1 MNTSVEVKNGHFDIL
16 TQGLFFVNSKETTS
30 LKLKVDLEEINLI
43 IKFQDSEKETDTA
56 KRKGIV
62 IDNTTLEVIFTN
74 YNNAIGNY
82 TKEFWNIG
90 SIAKR
95 NLYWGYAIYGF
106 AEGGIKKIEYTF
118 YLGEEVNNG

>member
-1 MNTSVEVKNGHFDIL
+1 MNTSIEVKNGNLDIL
-16 TQGLFFVNSKETTS
+16 TQGLFFVNSKETTT
-30 LKLKVDLEEINLI
+30 LKLMVDLEELNII
-43 IKFQDSEKETDTA
+43 IKFEDSEKDTVKA
-56 KRKGIV
+56 KRKGNA

-82 TKEFWNIG
+82 TKEFWKIG

-106 AEGGIKKIEYTF
+106 AEGGIKKVEYTF
-118 YLGEEVNNG
+118 YLGEEANNG